1 MKALVTGGAGFI
13 GSNLVAHLLDRG
25 ANVVVIDNF
34 STGQAEFLLPLRG
47 NVSLRVVEG
56 DLLDKNA
63 LAGATADRDVVFH
76 FAANA
81 DLRFGL
87 DAPDRDLNQNILA
100 THNVLEAMRA
110 EGIKKIVFSS
120 TAAVTGESNIIPTP
134 EDPPMPVQTSLYGA
148 SKAAAEG
155 FISAYAVG
163 YGMTALI
170 FRFVSIM
177 GPHYTHGHVFDFVKA
192 LRADST
198 RLRVLGD
205 GQQRKSYLHVSDCVS
220 AILHALDSGMAEKN
234 EFRTE
239 IFNLGNNGYCV
250 VDQSIGWITDEMG
263 LKPILEHTGGKR
275 GWIGDNPFLVLD
287 PGKIRALGWRPK
299 YSVED
304 CIRETVRWIQA
315 NPWVM
320 ERRP

>member
-13 GSNLVAHLLDRG
+13 GSNLVARLLERG
-25 ANVVVIDNF
+25 DDVVVIDNF
-34 STGQAEFLLPLRG
+34 STGQREFLDAFRSTNALQ
-47 NVSLRVVEG
+47 VVTG
-56 DLLDKNA
+56 DLLDRA
-63 LAGATADRDVVFH
+63 SLAEAFAGRDTVFH

-87 DAPDRDLNQNILA
+87 EAPDRDLNQNILA

-120 TAAVTGESNIIPTP
+120 TSAVTGESKVIPTP
-134 EDPPMPVQTSLYGA
+134 EAPPMPVQTSLYGA

-192 LRADST
+192 LRADPT

-205 GQQRKSYLHVSDCVS
+205 GQQRKSYLHVSDCIS
-220 AILHALDSGMAEKN
+220 AILQAFDSGVTEKN

-239 IFNLGNNGYCV
+239 IFNLGNDGHCF
-250 VDQSIGWITDEMG
+250 VDQSIGWIADEMG
-263 LKPILEHTGGKR
+263 VQPVLEHTGGKR

-287 PGKIRALGWRPK
+287 PSKIRALGWRPR

-304 CIRETVRWIQA
+304 CIRETVRWIQT

>member
-1 MKALVTGGAGFI
+1 MT
-13 GSNLVAHLLDRG
+13 
-25 ANVVVIDNF
+25 VIDNF
-34 STGQAEFLLPLRG
+34 STGQREFLSDHEG
-47 NVSLRVVEG
+47 NPHYRLIIG
-56 DLLDKNA
+56 DLLDTKTMA
-63 LAGATADRDVVFH
+63 EAVKGSEAVFH

-87 DAPDRDLNQNILA
+87 EAPDRDLNQNILA
-100 THNVLEAMRA
+100 THCVLEAMRA
-110 EGIKKIVFSS
+110 AGVKRMVFSS
-120 TAAVTGESNIIPTP
+120 TAAVTGESKIIPTP
-134 EDPPMPVQTSLYGA
+134 EDLPMPVQMSLYGA

-192 LRADST
+192 LRADPT

-220 AILHALDSGMAEKN
+220 AILQAFDSGVAEKN

-239 IFNLGNNGYCV
+239 IFNLGNDGHCF
-250 VDQSIGWITDEMG
+250 VDQSIGWICDEMG
-263 LKPILEHTGGKR
+263 VSPKMAHTGGTR

-287 PGKIRALGWRPK
+287 PSKIRALGWRPK

-304 CIRETVRWIQA
+304 CIRDTVRWILA
-315 NPWVM
+315 NPWVL
-320 ERRP
+320 ERR